1 MIYVKTAI
9 YLLLIINLGYYAH
22 EDWTNAQHV
31 LTSTSTIAQFFA
43 NYAASFDDLA
53 WILLIFIFDIE
64 TYWLDDDFEN
74 RLVGA
79 LIVVTKVILYGL
91 ILQTTYSYIVA
102 MIDWYR
108 AVPIEDV
115 RDICDLAGFD
125 YSLLRN
131 LRYTEITAETC
142 GSIVSDGQFFL
153 AHNEPVV
160 TDAAG
165 RSEDRVLRIV
175 DIVEN
180 ISWLIIIAMTEI
192 ALRIQNRGIFEG
204 SYVGITRSAK
214 NASYLAIIIVSVY
227 WALKGHVVYAWDEF
241 VWIAGFWMLESNLAM
256 WRADLRQAVSAE
268 ASHDVPE

>member
-1 MIYVKTAI
+1 
-9 YLLLIINLGYYAH
+9 N
-22 EDWTNAQHV
+22 
-31 LTSTSTIAQFFA
+31 
-43 NYAASFDDLA
+43 
-53 WILLIFIFDIE
+53 
-64 TYWLDDDFEN
+64 
-74 RLVGA
+74 
-79 LIVVTKVILYGL
+79 
-91 ILQTTYSYIVA
+91 
-102 MIDWYR
+102 
-108 AVPIEDV
+108 
-115 RDICDLAGFD
+115 
-125 YSLLRN
+125 
-131 LRYTEITAETC
+131 
-142 GSIVSDGQFFL
+142 DGQFFL

-175 DIVEN
+175 DIIEN

-192 ALRIQNRGIFEG
+192 ALRVQNRGIFEG
-204 SYVGITRSAK
+204 AYVSITRNAK